1 MDKLIT
7 IFLIVDI
14 AITILQVI
22 ILVKLAKKHE
32 VMKWIIF

>member
-32 VMKWIIF
+32 VMK